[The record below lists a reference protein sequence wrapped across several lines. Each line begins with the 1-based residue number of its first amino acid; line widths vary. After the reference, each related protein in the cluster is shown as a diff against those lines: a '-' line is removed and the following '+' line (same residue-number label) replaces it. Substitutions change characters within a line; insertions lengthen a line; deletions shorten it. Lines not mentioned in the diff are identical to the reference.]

1 LRLAAKK
8 ISGDWDLFF
17 VLILLRWCWS
27 EVVGYQLKFN
37 FIFMNFPRLKI
48 GNTYIGEVVRVPPS
62 GLPGSGVPDPQDG
75 IIYIASAA
83 VAAEAARIDVVTPAS
98 CED

>member
-1 LRLAAKK
+1 MMNMINGKVHGGK
-8 ISGDWDLFF
+8 VF
-17 VLILLRWCWS
+17 VNLTPY
-27 EVVGYQLKFN
+27 EVE
-37 FIFMNFPRLKI
+37 IMDD
-48 GNTYIGEVVRVPPS
+48 GEVVRVPPS

-75 IIYIASAA
+75 FIYIASAA